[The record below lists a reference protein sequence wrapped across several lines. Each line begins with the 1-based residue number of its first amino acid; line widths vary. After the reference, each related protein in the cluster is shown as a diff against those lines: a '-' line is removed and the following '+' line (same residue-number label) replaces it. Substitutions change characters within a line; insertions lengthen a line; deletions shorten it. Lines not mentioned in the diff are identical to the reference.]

1 MRLPKYV
8 AKILLNN
15 MLWLCFT
22 MVYSLHVWLVVYLVI
37 TLICRHNGTIYAI
50 YCHTNLFLLFLFK
63 DTYDYFYY
71 FLFISSFTSSYF
83 LYVIHRSLAL
93 TTETSDIG
101 GMNELINKLLCL
113 N

>member
-1 MRLPKYV
+1 MRLPNYV

-15 MLWLCFT
+15 SLWLCIN
-22 MVYSLHVWLVVYLVI
+22 MVYSLHVWLFVYI
-37 TLICRHNGTIYAI
+37 FIMFICRHNGTIYAI
-50 YCHTNLFLLFLFK
+50 SGHTNLFLLFLFK
-63 DTYDYFYY
+63 DTYDYYHY
-71 FLFISSFTSSYF
+71 FLFISSFSYF

-93 TTETSDIG
+93 TTEPSDIG